1 MTVCLRVGEAFRG
14 GGCKLALD
22 IVNCISK
29 MGKIYWNSLR
39 RFLINQQFSRGGG

>member
-1 MTVCLRVGEAFRG
+1 MTVCLRVGEAFM

-22 IVNCISK
+22 IVNCIPK
-29 MGKIYWNSLR
+29 MAKIYWNSLR